1 MTPPFI
7 SDLVDSFKLKTE
19 FRHDCTIEIT
29 RTNRSEQGRRAVR
42 TEKKWTKHEYLG
54 SGAFGE
60 VWLEKDQLG
69 DARAV
74 KDVRKRLSTGVDYHK
89 ELLAMAN
96 LSKVWYGSDGI
107 QIAR

>member
-1 MTPPFI
+1 MASPFI

-29 RTNRSEQGRRAVR
+29 RTKQSEQGRRAAK
-42 TEKKWTKHEYLG
+42 TEKKWTKHDHLG
-54 SGAFGE
+54 SGTFGE

-69 DARAV
+69 GTRAV
-74 KDVRKRLSTGVDYHK
+74 KAIQKKRNTGVDYHK

-96 LSKVWYGSDGI
+96 LSKV
-107 QIAR
+107 